1 MVKNTAFY
9 GNGDGTNPKGQL
21 NNAVKY
27 QNNFRTQQSI
37 FSARFYCALL
47 TTCFG
52 PVWRPSS
59 GGFSNT
65 KNIQG
70 SHYIFNGSFE

>member
-1 MVKNTAFY
+1 MVKNTVFY

-37 FSARFYCALL
+37 FSSRFYCALL

-52 PVWRPSS
+52 PV
-59 GGFSNT
+59 
-65 KNIQG
+65 
-70 SHYIFNGSFE
+70 